1 MLSSSSRL
9 HFFYFILQQT
19 VPNIYDRE
27 KRKCWFTIIRIGKPV
42 IRKVTCINKRPGPW
56 SNEEFRYDCQNVSV
70 YFIKEPFYFIYN
82 YILYLFISFYRY
94 NVINT
99 PLLSVICLCVSE
111 VFCCIYCGTF
121 VLMTQRVRKKK
132 TFFSKTVFKAWL
144 ASMTQDEFSF
154 DPNLL

>member
-9 HFFYFILQQT
+9 HFFISFYSKLFQ
-19 VPNIYDRE
+19 IYMIVKKGNVDLRSS
-27 KRKCWFTIIRIGKPV
+27 V

-56 SNEEFRYDCQNVSV
+56 SNEEFCYDCQNVSV
-70 YFIKEPFYFIYN
+70 YFIKELFYFIYI

-99 PLLSVICLCVSE
+99 PLLSVICTCVSE
-111 VFCCIYCGTF
+111 VFCCTHC

-132 TFFSKTVFKAWL
+132 KTFFFQKLFSKRGLRAWL
-144 ASMTQDEFSF
+144 KMNS
-154 DPNLL
+154 LLILICFNMKRPH

>member
-9 HFFYFILQQT
+9 HVFYFILQQT

-56 SNEEFRYDCQNVSV
+56 SNEEFCYDCQNVSV
-70 YFIKEPFYFIYN
+70 YFIKELFYFIYI

-99 PLLSVICLCVSE
+99 PLLSVICTCVSE
-111 VFCCIYCGTF
+111 VFCCTHC

-132 TFFSKTVFKAWL
+132 NTFFFKNCFQSVACEHDSRWIHFW
-144 ASMTQDEFSF
+144 S
-154 DPNLL
+154 